1 MLKKN
6 HFIVGIEN
14 SSKYCQKRQI
24 YGKLPVLIESIK
36 CGENILTYDN
46 KLILQMFS
54 IKIKKPQTDRK
65 YTKRH
70 IVKNA
75 ERKTVTVKELVI

>member
-1 MLKKN
+1 MLKKSY
-6 HFIVGIEN
+6 FIVGIEN
-14 SSKYCQKRQI
+14 SSKYSQKRQI

-54 IKIKKPQTDRK
+54 IKIKKTPNRQK
-65 YTKRH
+65 IHK
-70 IVKNA
+70 KGA
-75 ERKTVTVKELVI
+75 